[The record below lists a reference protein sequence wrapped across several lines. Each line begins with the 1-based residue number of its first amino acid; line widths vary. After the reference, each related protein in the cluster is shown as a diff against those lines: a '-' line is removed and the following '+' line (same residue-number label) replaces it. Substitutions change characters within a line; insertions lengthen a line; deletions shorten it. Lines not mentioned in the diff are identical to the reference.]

1 MNTNMSNKQIANT
14 QPSSCVQSSDQFT
27 PSPSHE
33 RPTNVM
39 LSKIRLDSPVSVPPP
54 PPPTRATS
62 TPINSAT
69 FQIMNSGISYVA
81 PFFIPRIIPE
91 FRSTSVLPIH
101 ATLARRSGIRGTL
114 KSFTGPGQAQ
124 PCHTVLTEPI
134 HPASSSSTALG
145 LTPSDK
151 PIGELLKTAR
161 YIDEQNR
168 KNIREHE
175 KDAAIALLVLKEC
188 SANVSDMASYWSD
201 VGKIPLCDFVVA
213 QRKCQTMLDNIETLK
228 DIKIQAREQTAVDE
242 TANDK
247 FVERCKSARQKN
259 MSFYRERSKALSS
272 RSSSIVSIIN
282 VNKKGDVNKARS
294 SSSSSERTLTRSPL
308 SSEATS
314 PPPLPFP
321 SPPRPPTPSSSNGV
335 ERKSLHI
342 FVGATLSD
350 QDKKHQGKVGKTS
363 KSGKNRN
370 THMRC
375 LHCSATDTPEWRK
388 GPVGP
393 TTLCNAC
400 GLFYKK
406 LIRKFGDDTADVIMK
421 ARQIDNPHDRKVPKG
436 VTS

>member
-1 MNTNMSNKQIANT
+1 MNTDTSNKLNVNT
-14 QPSSCVQSSDQFT
+14 RSRSCVQSSDQFP

-33 RPTNVM
+33 RPANVIH
-39 LSKIRLDSPVSVPPP
+39 SKISLDSPVSVPPP
-54 PPPTRATS
+54 PPPTRANS

-69 FQIMNSGISYVA
+69 FQILNSGVSYVA

-91 FRSTSVLPIH
+91 FRSTSVLPIR
-101 ATLARRSGIRGTL
+101 ATLARKSGIRGTL
-114 KSFTGPGQAQ
+114 KSFTGPAQ
-124 PCHTVLTEPI
+124 CQPYQTLVTEPI
-134 HPASSSSTALG
+134 HSASSSSTTLNV
-145 LTPSDK
+145 TPNDK

-161 YIDEQNR
+161 YIDDQNR
-168 KNIREHE
+168 KKVGEHE

-201 VGKIPLCDFVVA
+201 VRRIPLCDFIVA
-213 QRKCQTMLDNIETLK
+213 QRKCQTMLDNIEVLK
-228 DIKIQAREQTAVDE
+228 DIKIQVREQTAVDE
-242 TANDK
+242 ITDD
-247 FVERCKSARQKN
+247 VEKCKSTRERN
-259 MSFYRERSKALSS
+259 VTFYRERSKALSS

-282 VNKKGDVNKARS
+282 VSKKGNVKKARS

-308 SSEATS
+308 SSEAAS

-321 SPPRPPTPSSSNGV
+321 PPPRPPTPSSSNGV
-335 ERKSLHI
+335 ERKSLNI

-350 QDKKHQGKVGKTS
+350 QGKKYQGKVGKTS

-406 LIRKFGDDTADVIMK
+406 LIRKFGGDTADVIMK
-421 ARQIDNPHDRKVPKG
+421 ARQIEDPHDRKVPKG
-436 VTS
+436 S